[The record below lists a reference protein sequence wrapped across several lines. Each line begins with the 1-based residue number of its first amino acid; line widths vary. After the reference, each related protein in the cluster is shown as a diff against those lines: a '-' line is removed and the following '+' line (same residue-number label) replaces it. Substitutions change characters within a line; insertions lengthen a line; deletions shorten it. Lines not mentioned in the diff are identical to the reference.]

1 MSLRFTEMSESSLT
15 DLFSAVRQSASSS
28 HPYIT
33 APRPIKR
40 YATAE
45 AQAAKTK
52 ARFERKTAHMTRPQA
67 GREAESVMLEQ
78 ARKLYDVN
86 ARAEASEADV
96 IRLKKQ
102 LEEVRAEL
110 VKAQDG
116 EQERAVLKRSRDDY
130 KLLFEKAHRT
140 R

>member
-1 MSLRFTEMSESSLT
+1 
-15 DLFSAVRQSASSS
+15 
-28 HPYIT
+28 
-33 APRPIKR
+33 
-40 YATAE
+40 
-45 AQAAKTK
+45 
-52 ARFERKTAHMTRPQA
+52 MTRPQA

-78 ARKLYDVN
+78 ARKLYGVD

-110 VKAQDG
+110 VKAQDR